1 MLLLRTAAVS
11 LGLVLLL
18 LAGPGWAQATP
29 PPSGLPEVAPPFG
42 LPKSAP
48 PFGRGKAFAFGLG
61 KGMGKGSAV
70 SAVSY
75 QCLGVETGLSDAG
88 SSFSYLS
95 DEIALEAQLSPVYL
109 DAAAAG
115 DLVKSGGISAPIY
128 GAAAG
133 VETGG
138 MLLQPFDLCS
148 STAESAL
155 DSVVVGTHLTDAGA
169 AGVAD
174 VEFVFD
180 YEATLETHSLNGSN
194 DFVAFVEAD
203 LVVLGLTED
212 SFVVSAEGAIVEAPP
227 ELSVTDLSD
236 GDHHVY
242 EISGTY
248 VISGQLS
255 YGPGA
260 YNVVTTSLLA
270 GVEAAGVQR
279 AGRSIVAGY
288 ASVDA
293 IDAITYEV
301 VSLNPDVSFSF
312 VAAAS
317 TGAD

>member
-1 MLLLRTAAVS
+1 MLLFRSCTVL
-11 LGLVLLL
+11 LGLFLLL
-18 LAGPGWAQATP
+18 VAGPGWAQSRP
-29 PPSGLPEVAPPFG
+29 PPSGLPELAPPFG
-42 LPKSAP
+42 LSKSAP

-61 KGMGKGSAV
+61 KGKGSV
-70 SAVSY
+70 ISAVSY
-75 QCLGVETGLSDAG
+75 HCLGVEDGLSDEG
-88 SSFSYLS
+88 SPFSYIT
-95 DEIALEAQLSPVYL
+95 DEIALEARLSPVYL

-115 DLVKSGGISAPIY
+115 DLVGSGGVSAPMH

-148 STAESAL
+148 SSAESVL
-155 DSVVVGTHLTDAGA
+155 DSVVVGTHLTEAGA
-169 AGVAD
+169 SGVAD

-180 YEATLETHSLNGSN
+180 YEATLETQSLEGPH
-194 DFVAFVEAD
+194 DFAAFIEAD
-203 LVVLGLTED
+203 LVVLGLTEE

-227 ELSVTDLSD
+227 GLSVTDLSN

-248 VISGQLS
+248 VIPGQLS

-270 GVEAAGVQR
+270 GAEATGVQR
-279 AGRSIVAGY
+279 AGGSIVAGF

-293 IDAITYEV
+293 IDAITYEI
-301 VSLNPDVSFSF
+301 VSLDPDVSFSF
-312 VAAAS
+312 VATPS
-317 TGAD
+317 HGAD

>member
-1 MLLLRTAAVS
+1 
-11 LGLVLLL
+11 
-18 LAGPGWAQATP
+18 
-29 PPSGLPEVAPPFG
+29 
-42 LPKSAP
+42 
-48 PFGRGKAFAFGLG
+48 
-61 KGMGKGSAV
+61 
-70 SAVSY
+70 
-75 QCLGVETGLSDAG
+75 
-88 SSFSYLS
+88 
-95 DEIALEAQLSPVYL
+95 
-109 DAAAAG
+109 
-115 DLVKSGGISAPIY
+115 
-128 GAAAG
+128 
-133 VETGG
+133 

>member
-1 MLLLRTAAVS
+1 L
-11 LGLVLLL
+11 
-18 LAGPGWAQATP
+18 
-29 PPSGLPEVAPPFG
+29 APPFG

-61 KGMGKGSAV
+61 KGKGSAI

-75 QCLGVETGLSDAG
+75 HCLGVEDGLSDEG
-88 SSFSYLS
+88 SPFSYIT
-95 DEIALEAQLSPVYL
+95 DEIALEARLSPVYL

-115 DLVKSGGISAPIY
+115 DLVGSGGVSAPMH

-148 STAESAL
+148 SSAESVL
-155 DSVVVGTHLTDAGA
+155 DSVVVGTYLTDAGVS
-169 AGVAD
+169 GVAD

-180 YEATLETHSLNGSN
+180 YEATLETQSLEGPH
-194 DFVAFVEAD
+194 DFAAFIEAD
-203 LVVLGLTED
+203 LVVLGLTEE

-227 ELSVTDLSD
+227 GLSVTDLSN

-248 VISGQLS
+248 VIPGQLS

-270 GVEAAGVQR
+270 GAEATGVQR
-279 AGRSIVAGY
+279 AGGSIVAGF

-293 IDAITYEV
+293 IDAITYEI
-301 VSLNPDVSFSF
+301 VSLDPDVSFSF
-312 VAAAS
+312 VATPS
-317 TGAD
+317 HGAD